1 MEVLLTLQD
10 FLHMESTVIEDIRG
24 EIGRREEG
32 GGRREEGGGRRE
44 EGGGRREEGGGRREE
59 GGGRREEGGGRREE
73 EGGGRRE
80 EGGDTNCAHL
90 YTHEYTSFINRLG
103 VIH

>member
-32 GGRREEGGGRRE
+32 G
-44 EGGGRREEGGGRREE
+44 
-59 GGGRREEGGGRREE
+59 
-73 EGGGRRE
+73 
-80 EGGDTNCAHL
+80 DTNCAHL

-103 VIH
+103 VIY